1 MRSLQKSLVNS
12 LKWNIIGQI
21 FTFFLSFITNFLLA
35 RILLPK
41 DFGVVAIATF
51 LVSISKVFIESGLSG
66 AIIRKP
72 DASERDLSTIFIFN
86 FVISVFLYTILF
98 ILSPLIED
106 FYNVNNLSLYIKT
119 LGIILILNSFYI
131 IQNAHFQKL
140 LQFKKIVTYNFFS
153 FLIASFIAVVLAF
166 NNYGIWALISLHI
179 LNSLTLVILYSFNPP
194 PFKKIIFCK
203 KSFRSLYGFGFFTT
217 FSSIINTSY
226 ANVFELYLGKSISL
240 SDAGLFSQCK
250 KIIDN
255 SLGIIR
261 SNSHGVLFSVLSKI
275 QNDKIAFDYLYSQSV
290 RIFSVIVGL
299 ISMIFFNFSEEILFL
314 FYGEKWITGSFYLKI
329 LSLVSFFTMQE
340 TFNRILFKIFNR
352 TENIFYIELITKSI
366 SFLVIIYMFYLR
378 NIENIMI
385 SFLILSILS
394 YFLNYFISRRIFKA
408 TSIYTDLLNTLKVFF
423 VIVFISL
430 ISYYAKFQLQF
441 FLFHYILMIIS
452 LVIVYFWTLSI
463 LRVFNLKREIFLFVK
478 NVKD

>member
-1 MRSLQKSLVNS
+1 M
-12 LKWNIIGQI
+12 
-21 FTFFLSFITNFLLA
+21 
-35 RILLPK
+35 
-41 DFGVVAIATF
+41 
-51 LVSISKVFIESGLSG
+51 
-66 AIIRKP
+66 
-72 DASERDLSTIFIFN
+72 
-86 FVISVFLYTILF
+86 
-98 ILSPLIED
+98 
-106 FYNVNNLSLYIKT
+106 
-119 LGIILILNSFYI
+119 
-131 IQNAHFQKL
+131 
-140 LQFKKIVTYNFFS
+140 
-153 FLIASFIAVVLAF
+153 
-166 NNYGIWALISLHI
+166 
-179 LNSLTLVILYSFNPP
+179 
-194 PFKKIIFCK
+194 
-203 KSFRSLYGFGFFTT
+203 
-217 FSSIINTSY
+217 
-226 ANVFELYLGKSISL
+226 
-240 SDAGLFSQCK
+240 
-250 KIIDN
+250 
-255 SLGIIR
+255 
-261 SNSHGVLFSVLSKI
+261 
-275 QNDKIAFDYLYSQSV
+275 

-394 YFLNYFISRRIFKA
+394 YFLNYFFSRRIFKA